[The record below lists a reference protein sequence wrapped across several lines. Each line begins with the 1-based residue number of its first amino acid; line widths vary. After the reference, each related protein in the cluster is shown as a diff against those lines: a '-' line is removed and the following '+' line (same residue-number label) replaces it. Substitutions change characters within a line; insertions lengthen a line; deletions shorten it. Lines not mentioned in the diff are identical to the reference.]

1 MCSVCRQNP
10 CSPRCPN
17 AEEAKPVKRC
27 CRCNDGIYEGDE
39 YLFTVD
45 GCICRECL
53 ESLTVEEWLE
63 LYEESLTVAE
73 REER

>member
-1 MCSVCRQNP
+1 MFSMQAEPVQPQMPECR
-10 CSPRCPN
+10 
-17 AEEAKPVKRC
+17 
-27 CRCNDGIYEGDE
+27 RCNDGIYEGDE